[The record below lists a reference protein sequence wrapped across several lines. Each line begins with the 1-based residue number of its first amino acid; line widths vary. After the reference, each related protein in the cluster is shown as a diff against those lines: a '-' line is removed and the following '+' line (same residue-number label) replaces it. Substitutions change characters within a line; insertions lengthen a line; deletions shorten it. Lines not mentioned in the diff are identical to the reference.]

1 MKTLDKAEYQSK
13 LEQLTSLANKEDYKG
28 ALEIVESVD
37 WRRVKSI
44 RTLSMVADV
53 YEANKMYPEANDIL
67 LLAYDRSSIG
77 KGILY
82 RLVEVSVKM
91 QDFESAEEY
100 YEEFVSAAP
109 HDTSRYLLRYKI
121 LRGQQA
127 PLDEQIKVLEAYK
140 EAEFT
145 ERWNYELALLYS
157 KNGQIRQCVDTCDE
171 LELWFS
177 EGKYVTKAL
186 ELKMKYEPLT
196 PSQKSKYENGGAA
209 SSEKEV
215 GNLLNRMDQ
224 AGAAI
229 TQDAGAQEMA
239 AARETE
245 AGKKRSRHRL
255 IQRRHFLEIRWICT
269 MS

>member
-1 MKTLDKAEYQSK
+1 
-13 LEQLTSLANKEDYKG
+13 
-28 ALEIVESVD
+28 
-37 WRRVKSI
+37 
-44 RTLSMVADV
+44 
-53 YEANKMYPEANDIL
+53 
-67 LLAYDRSSIG
+67 
-77 KGILY
+77 
-82 RLVEVSVKM
+82 
-91 QDFESAEEY
+91 
-100 YEEFVSAAP
+100 
-109 HDTSRYLLRYKI
+109 DTSRYLLRYKI

-127 PLDEQIKVLEAYK
+127 PLDEQIEVLEAYK

-196 PSQKSKYENGGAA
+196 LSQKSKYENGGAA

-215 GNLLNRMDQ
+215 GSLLNRMDQ

-229 TQDAGAQEMA
+229 TQDAGAQEM
-239 AARETE
+239 
-245 AGKKRSRHRL
+245 
-255 IQRRHFLEIRWICT
+255 
-269 MS
+269 

>member
-1 MKTLDKAEYQSK
+1 
-13 LEQLTSLANKEDYKG
+13 
-28 ALEIVESVD
+28 
-37 WRRVKSI
+37 
-44 RTLSMVADV
+44 
-53 YEANKMYPEANDIL
+53 MYPEANDIL

-157 KNGQIRQCVDTCDE
+157 KTVRLGSVSIPVMNWNCGSAKVN
-171 LELWFS
+171 
-177 EGKYVTKAL
+177 
-186 ELKMKYEPLT
+186 M
-196 PSQKSKYENGGAA
+196 SQKLWN
-209 SSEKEV
+209 
-215 GNLLNRMDQ
+215 
-224 AGAAI
+224 
-229 TQDAGAQEMA
+229 
-239 AARETE
+239 
-245 AGKKRSRHRL
+245 
-255 IQRRHFLEIRWICT
+255 
-269 MS
+269 